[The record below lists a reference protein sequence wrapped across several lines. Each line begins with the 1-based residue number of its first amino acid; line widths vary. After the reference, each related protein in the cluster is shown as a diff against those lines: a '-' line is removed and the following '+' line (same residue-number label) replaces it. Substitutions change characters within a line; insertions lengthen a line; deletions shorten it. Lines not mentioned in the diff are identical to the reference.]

1 MALGVN
7 VAIIN
12 QQHEI
17 LLVQRQDYHV
27 WCMPG
32 GRVEPQESLAEAAMR
47 EVLEE
52 TGIHVALQHIIG
64 TYSRPHWYDQ
74 FYHIVL
80 FYGIPETHQLTPQIE
95 EWRDVR
101 YCGYDGLPEHLLVGQ
116 RHRIDDAYGQ
126 KKGIAKQE
134 TCAYP
139 LERVR
144 HFKDAYRVMEDS
156 GLPPEEFYLQ
166 TFPALTDEQIIVE
179 TE

>member
-32 GRVEPQESLAEAAMR
+32 GRVEPQESLAEAALR

-52 TGIHVALQHIIG
+52 TGIHVTVHHIIG
-64 TYSRPHWYDQ
+64 TYSRPRWYDQ

-80 FYGIPETHQLTPQIE
+80 FYGTPETSTLMPQPDE
-95 EWRDVR
+95 CRDVR
-101 YCGYDGLPEHLLVGQ
+101 YFAYDALPNYLLVGQ
-116 RHRIDDAYGQ
+116 RHRIHDVYAG
-126 KKGIAKQE
+126 KIGIAKQE
-134 TCAYP
+134 TCEYP
-139 LERVR
+139 LEGVR
-144 HFKDAYRVMEDS
+144 HFKDAYRVKDAS
-156 GLPPEEFYLQ
+156 GLPPEEFYIQ
-166 TFPALTDEQIIVE
+166 TFPELTDEQIVVE
-179 TE
+179 T